1 MGMDPLK
8 SYQIK
13 VIVTSVLDYWVSH
26 DFLARQFDIT
36 DMFYLYENIF
46 PRVLQIFMA
55 LKTNYDY
62 FLLKEVLLKEKFHYF

>member
-1 MGMDPLK
+1 
-8 SYQIK
+8 
-13 VIVTSVLDYWVSH
+13 
-26 DFLARQFDIT
+26 
-36 DMFYLYENIF
+36 MFYLYENIF